1 MDKIG
6 LIAGG
11 GSLPAIIAKEARKNG
26 YEVYT
31 VGFEG
36 FTSDELKSVSS
47 VCEFF
52 KLGKIQA
59 PIDFFK
65 KNFVEKV
72 ILIGNISHVNIF
84 KDLKPDIRAA
94 SLLFSLKDKSPMG
107 IFKALSKELEKDG
120 ITAADTSM
128 FLKGSLASSGLLAGE
143 KVSNEVYNDLIYG
156 MDVARKIAD
165 MDIGLSVAVKD
176 KAVLAVEAIEG
187 TDACIKRAGELLS
200 LSNKKGFAL
209 SKSARASQ
217 DMRFDLPVIGVKT
230 IENMFNAG
238 GRAIAVEAE
247 KTLIIEKEKTFKLA
261 VEKNISII
269 GVKRIGQ

>member
-1 MDKIG
+1 MSKIG

-11 GSLPAIIAKEARKNG
+11 GSLPAIIAQEARKNG

-47 VCEFF
+47 ACEFF
-52 KLGKIQA
+52 SLGKIQS

-65 KNFVEKV
+65 KNYVEEV
-72 ILIGNISHVNIF
+72 ILIGNISHVNVF
-84 KDLKPDIRAA
+84 RDLRPDIRAA
-94 SLLFSLKDKSPMG
+94 SFLLSLKDKSPMG
-107 IFKALSKELEKDG
+107 IFKALSKELKKDG
-120 ITAADTSM
+120 LRPADTSL
-128 FLKGSLASSGLLAGE
+128 FLKESLASSGLLAGE
-143 KVSNEVYNDLIYG
+143 KVSSDVYDDILYG
-156 MDVARKIAD
+156 MDIARKIAD

-176 KAVLAVEAIEG
+176 RAVLAVEAMEG

-200 LSNKKGFAL
+200 IVNKKGFSLA
-209 SKSARASQ
+209 KSARASQ

-230 IENMFNAG
+230 IENMFSAG

-247 KTLIIEKEKTFKLA
+247 KTLIVEKEKTFKLA
-261 VEKNISII
+261 IEKNISII
-269 GVKRIGQ
+269 GIKKPV